1 MSQEN
6 VETVRSIYEA
16 FGKLLAA
23 IHPEITCHDRP
34 RHPNATVFHGHA
46 GLMDLIADD
55 LRTVDEIVWEP
66 LEFTEV
72 GPRVIVRVRQAGR
85 GRPAGHRS
93 RARSQWSAEQRR
105 RRWRL
110 GRASSGRL
118 LRGARAAKRPGVRTF
133 A

>member
-23 IHPEITCHDRP
+23 IHPEVTCHDRLG
-34 RHPNATVFHGHA
+34 HPLATVFHGHA

-55 LRTVDEIVWEP
+55 LRNMDEVAWEP

-72 GPRVIVRVRQAGR
+72 GPHVIVRVRQTGR
-85 GRPAGHRS
+85 GRVS
-93 RARSQWSAEQRR
+93 RAPVEGEVVMVWAVDSGKARELHIYSTEAEA
-105 RRWRL
+105 L
-110 GRASSGRL
+110 EAVGLSE
-118 LRGARAAKRPGVRTF
+118 
-133 A
+133 

>member
-1 MSQEN
+1 MSQAN

-34 RHPNATVFHGHA
+34 GHPNATVFHGHA

-72 GPRVIVRVRQAGR
+72 VPRVIVRVRQAGR
-85 GRPAGHRS
+85 GRVS
-93 RARSQWSAEQRR
+93 RAPVEGEVVMVWTIHSGKAGELHIYSTEAEA
-105 RRWRL
+105 L
-110 GRASSGRL
+110 KAVGLAE
-118 LRGARAAKRPGVRTF
+118 
-133 A
+133 

>member
-72 GPRVIVRVRQAGR
+72 GPRVIVRVRQAER
-85 GRPAGHRS
+85 
-93 RARSQWSAEQRR
+93 
-105 RRWRL
+105 
-110 GRASSGRL
+110 GRASRAPVEGEVVMVWTVHSGKA
-118 LRGARAAKRPGVRTF
+118 RGLHIYSSEAEALKDVGLAE
-133 A
+133 

>member
-34 RHPNATVFHGHA
+34 GHPVATVFDGHA

-66 LEFTEV
+66 LEITEV
-72 GPRVIVRVRQAGR
+72 GP
-85 GRPAGHRS
+85 
-93 RARSQWSAEQRR
+93 E
-105 RRWRL
+105 
-110 GRASSGRL
+110 
-118 LRGARAAKRPGVRTF
+118 
-133 A
+133 